1 MTAAKTRHAHKLTTA
16 LAAAALIVCASA
28 GPLFAEDK
36 MTERTITVSAS
47 GNVSA
52 VPDQATIQT
61 GVTAEAKTA
70 RDALSKNT
78 DAMKKVIAELKTL
91 GVEPKDIQ
99 TTQFNIE
106 PVYVY
111 PKEGQ
116 PPVVTGYRVNNM
128 VSVRV
133 RNLDS
138 LGGVLD
144 QLVAAGANQMHGI
157 SFDVSK
163 AETLKDE
170 ARKDAMANA
179 LRRAKLLAGAAGA
192 DVGEVVQI
200 SEEVSFQGPRPVV
213 FSKRAAMA
221 AEAAPIERGS
231 QDLETRVTVTWKL
244 K

>member
-1 MTAAKTRHAHKLTTA
+1 MIDLSRQLIS
-16 LAAAALIVCASA
+16 AALVLGALA
-28 GPLFAEDK
+28 GPLSAEEK
-36 MTERTITVSAS
+36 IMERTVTVSAS
-47 GNVSA
+47 GTVSA
-52 VPDQATIQT
+52 EPDEATISS
-61 GVTAEAKTA
+61 GVSSEAKSA
-70 RDALSKNT
+70 REAMSKNSE
-78 DAMKKVIAELKTL
+78 AMKKVIAELKSQ

-99 TTQFNIE
+99 TTQFNVE

-133 RNLDS
+133 RNLDK

-144 QLVAAGANQMHGI
+144 QLVSVGANQMNGI

-170 ARKDAMANA
+170 ARKEAMTNA
-179 LRRAKLLAGAAGA
+179 LRRAKLLAAAGGA
-192 DVGEVVQI
+192 DVGDVLQI
-200 SEEVSFQGPRPVV
+200 SEDVTHAGPMPMAYG
-213 FSKRAAMA
+213 RAKAMA

-231 QDLETRVTVTWKL
+231 QELEARVTVTWKL